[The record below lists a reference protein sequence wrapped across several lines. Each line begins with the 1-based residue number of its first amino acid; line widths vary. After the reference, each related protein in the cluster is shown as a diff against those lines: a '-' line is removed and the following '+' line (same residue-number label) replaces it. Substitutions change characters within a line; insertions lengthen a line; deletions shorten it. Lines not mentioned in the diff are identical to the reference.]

1 MRRANGQK
9 AELWDD
15 CGAGKK
21 ASCPKALWFNQ
32 AGKLITPILRNGE
45 YCVEKSV
52 KCKREYIPLEPQPTK
67 EDVLE
72 LHRSNQTL
80 KASTSMETFKRR
92 VTCFGNIPTSYSFIP
107 SNMALVEYIGKYPG
121 LKLHGNAKNPN
132 RNKIYIKTKKAVS
145 TKLKEQLNNCSVKD
159 VEKNMN
165 HKTDDDFEKQL
176 RTFKFNLNK
185 KDRPNSNAADHVI
198 AVEEMTKTD
207 EFVQNVNHPVVTLFN
222 TQHILDI
229 KRFCCKD
236 GGEVLSM
243 DKTFTLGD
251 SHVTPAVYKDT
262 SVVRRTSLG
271 HSICFGPTFIH
282 TSSTTK
288 TYSAFLH
295 QIADNLKDS
304 EIKTL
309 VIGSDAEASF
319 KSAIKRC
326 FPEATHI
333 LCTRHLKNN
342 AMQYMEDICGNTNKR
357 NTQYLFIDI

>member
-1 MRRANGQK
+1 
-9 AELWDD
+9 
-15 CGAGKK
+15 
-21 ASCPKALWFNQ
+21 
-32 AGKLITPILRNGE
+32 
-45 YCVEKSV
+45 
-52 KCKREYIPLEPQPTK
+52 
-67 EDVLE
+67 
-72 LHRSNQTL
+72 
-80 KASTSMETFKRR
+80 METFKRR

-121 LKLHGNAKNPN
+121 LKLHGNAKNPT
-132 RNKIYIKTKKAVS
+132 RNKIYIKIKKAVS

-176 RTFKFNLNK
+176 RNFKFNFNK

-207 EFVQNVNHPVVTLFN
+207 EFVQNGNHPVVTLFN

-243 DKTFTLGD
+243 DKSFTLGNF
-251 SHVTPAVYKDT
+251 HVTPAVYKDT
-262 SVVRRTSLG
+262 SLVRRTSLG
-271 HSICFGPTFIH
+271 HPICFGPTFIH

-295 QIADNLKDS
+295 QIVDNLKDS

-309 VIGSDAEASF
+309 VIGSDEEASF

-342 AMQYMEDICGNTNKR
+342 AMKYMEDICGNTNKR
-357 NTQYLFIDI
+357 NTKYVFIDI